1 MKGGEN
7 VDISSILNIG
17 FGSTGVESTFGS
29 ADPAS
34 EINFGDVLGSA
45 LSANAVDT
53 DMQSSGVTE
62 EIITEDGF
70 SADDKKS
77 FAELVASFKDD
88 VDKAGEGVIAAAVK
102 MMLSVGNASQRFMNG
117 TSEKKLADDEDG
129 GEDVISVLSGMISLV
144 ISDPEEDY
152 VSNEETGLALL
163 LADVSEVIRGGIK
176 EGKKPEEIVA
186 QFKKL
191 AEDGDE
197 DMNALVQ
204 AVVSMMSELSA
215 GGNEENLPGENGV
228 TFEGAA
234 KTAAVTL
241 VLSEDAP
248 NAKKAETILSVI
260 KDNTNF
266 RDEKTFESF
275 IESVKLAF
283 SSEKTAQTDSGIADT
298 FGSVHKTAAYARI
311 NDVSAQIGRML
322 GGSEKETAAD
332 FTVSAASEFTV
343 PVFTAPETAVPEIE
357 ISEDTVTVYKEL
369 ADFAVEQITR
379 TILDNPHNDAVN
391 ELTVV
396 LRPENLGEIAV
407 KLTQDASGTISVI
420 LAASNQEIG
429 RALAANASALSESF
443 AKQNMD
449 VDTVNVVTPSEAASY
464 MGLDFTNQ
472 GFERRNND
480 AQQARNSTR
489 GNVSSVGS
497 IEDADETEVASAKK
511 LLKEAR
517 LWLMA

>member
-1 MKGGEN
+1 M
-7 VDISSILNIG
+7 DISSILNIG

-204 AVVSMMSELSA
+204 AVVSMMSELSGA
-215 GGNEENLPGENGV
+215 ENPEVLPDEEI

-311 NDVSAQIGRML
+311 NDVSAQLGRLIG
-322 GGSEKETAAD
+322 GTEKDTAVD
-332 FTVSAASEFTV
+332 FTVNTAPEAAV
-343 PVFTAPETAVPEIE
+343 PAFKFPETAVPEIE
-357 ISEDTVTVYKEL
+357 IPEDTVTVYKEL

-379 TILDNPHNDAVN
+379 TVLDDPQNDAVK

-396 LRPENLGEIAV
+396 LKPENLGEIAV
-407 KLTQDASGTISVI
+407 KLTQDASGTISVV

-449 VDTVNVVTPSEAASY
+449 VDTVNVVNPSEAAAY

-497 IEDADETEVASAKK
+497 IEDADESEVTTAKK